1 MGGECSSHGEMRG
14 VHSVLVGKPEGK
26 TPLGRPRRSWE
37 DNINLDL
44 QEVGCG
50 VMGWIELA
58 EDRNRWLAL
67 VNTLVNLWI
76 L

>member
-1 MGGECSSHGEMRG
+1 MGGECSSYGEMRG
-14 VHSVLVGKPEGK
+14 VHRVLVVKPEGK
-26 TPLGRPRRSWE
+26 RPLRRPRRSWE

-44 QEVGCG
+44 HEVGCG

-58 EDRNRWLAL
+58 KDRDKWLAL

-76 L
+76 P